1 MSYGSTA
8 GAHTGVAVTE
18 LVKAE
23 VCGLEVFVDTV
34 RYEEGSSQLWLLSLS
49 GQASAVRGAWAN
61 LTGFHS
67 FLKLVDSDK
76 LLSLAGG
83 GMGWRSLSSRVG
95 DPKRLGRAWEHMVLL
110 PPCTTT
116 WGDLAEMLVVEGGG
130 RIPAATLMQLLAM
143 RSSLP
148 LESGWADQAWT
159 WAIESGAA
167 VELSG
172 CGPRSWLVR
181 LSDKRLLEEFLP
193 RFATITPADDGA
205 EEIAA

>member
-1 MSYGSTA
+1 MARLPQSAPDRAARRCRLGAGRRSYRSSMSHGSTA
-8 GAHTGVAVTE
+8 FPRTGVAVTE

-83 GMGWRSLSSRVG
+83 GVGWR
-95 DPKRLGRAWEHMVLL
+95 
-110 PPCTTT
+110 
-116 WGDLAEMLVVEGGG
+116 
-130 RIPAATLMQLLAM
+130 
-143 RSSLP
+143 
-148 LESGWADQAWT
+148 
-159 WAIESGAA
+159 
-167 VELSG
+167 
-172 CGPRSWLVR
+172 
-181 LSDKRLLEEFLP
+181 
-193 RFATITPADDGA
+193 
-205 EEIAA
+205 